1 MTNCRRWLS
10 KNSILCFWSIQVL
23 KEIFCVWID
32 HSSILSD
39 RQIIVLLVVH
49 ESLLIAFVY
58 ETTDFIVWR
67 SFPSAMIDPVGDCM
81 IYSNWLQEGGR
92 RAFWSVNG
100 PRILQVG
107 YADEDDP
114 KAMEAYERAGSL
126 VFQTAAYHPSI
137 LFRQIKYILNCPNLN
152 SSEC

>member
-1 MTNCRRWLS
+1 MNWSFLLLCQMAKLLYISSSRIPSTCQLLRLS
-10 KNSILCFWSIQVL
+10 L
-23 KEIFCVWID
+23 
-32 HSSILSD
+32 
-39 RQIIVLLVVH
+39 
-49 ESLLIAFVY
+49 
-58 ETTDFIVWR
+58 ETTDFIVWG
-67 SFPSAMIDPVGDCM
+67 SFPFAMDDSVGDCM
-81 IYSNWLQEGGR
+81 IWSNWLQEAGR

-126 VFQTAAYHPSI
+126 VFPTATYHPST
-137 LFRQIKYILNCPNLN
+137 LFCPRKYIFNCPNLN